1 MSLDINLS
9 NIGESLNRKADLDF
23 GNVEIGEQFKQL
35 LEAAGITFVKESN
48 YDESTFTWY
57 RIWSDGW
64 CEQGG
69 RYTVTSSSPHTINLF
84 KTMSNTD
91 YNIMIC
97 PGENGIGD
105 DTVQIHV
112 RTNMITTTSFGI
124 QKQWT
129 SSNGYYYWRVEG
141 YTS

>member
-64 CEQGG
+64 VEQGG
-69 RYTVTSSSPHTINLF
+69 PIVN
-84 KTMSNTD
+84 
-91 YNIMIC
+91 
-97 PGENGIGD
+97 
-105 DTVQIHV
+105 DTTTYQLPIAMRDTNYYVNVSWDGGKSQTFYPNDWQV
-112 RTNMITTTSFGI
+112 RSLTTTSFY
-124 QKQWT
+124 T
-129 SSNGYYYWRVEG
+129 TASRNGGNVQGRCWEVKG
-141 YTS
+141 WKA